1 LPKIEVIYA
10 FISIDEGP
18 DDEGIVAALVGD
30 RWLPLV
36 GADMD
41 RVESLRPLA
50 MGVAC
55 ATEKRIVLARFGDR
69 EDLEEL
75 KP

>member
-1 LPKIEVIYA
+1 MPKIEVIYA
-10 FISIDEGP
+10 FISIDKGP
-18 DDEGIVAALVGD
+18 EDEGIVAALMGD
-30 RWLPLV
+30 KWMPLV

-50 MGVAC
+50 MEVSR
-55 ATEKRIVLARFGDR
+55 ATGKRIVLAKFMAR
-69 EDLEEL
+69 EDLGEL

>member
-1 LPKIEVIYA
+1 MPKIEAIYA

-18 DDEGIVAALVGD
+18 EDEGIVAALMGD
-30 RWLPLV
+30 KWMPLV

-41 RVESLRPLA
+41 RVESLKPLA
-50 MGVAC
+50 MGVAR
-55 ATEKRIVLARFGDR
+55 ATGKRIVLARFGDR

>member
-1 LPKIEVIYA
+1 MPKIEVIYA

-18 DDEGIVAALVGD
+18 EGEGIVAALMGD
-30 RWLPLV
+30 KWMPLV

-50 MGVAC
+50 MEVSRITG
-55 ATEKRIVLARFGDR
+55 KRIVLARFGDR

>member
-1 LPKIEVIYA
+1 LPKINSIYA

-18 DDEGIVAALVGD
+18 EDEGIVAALIGD
-30 RWLPLV
+30 KWIPLV
-36 GADMD
+36 GGDRD
-41 RVESLRPLA
+41 RVESLRHLA
-50 MGVAC
+50 IDMSRVTG
-55 ATEKRIVLARFGDR
+55 KRIILARFGDR